1 MRALV
6 FGAEGF
12 VGAHLVR
19 HLVAE
24 GDEVVCGVHA
34 KRHQG
39 PERTVTVDI
48 TDQAAVSAAV
58 NDIQP
63 DVVYHLAGISFV
75 PEAEDDFERVLRVN
89 VAGPANVARACGELT
104 RDVAIIFVSSAEVY
118 GAVTQDQLPVTEAC
132 SVKPMHNY
140 SLSKRMGELVME
152 RFARTSPIRCAIAR
166 PFNHIGPGQDKRF
179 VTASFAYQL
188 AQIAHGKAEPRL
200 KVGNL
205 DARRDFSDVRDIVRG
220 YQLLARSKGGT
231 YNLGSGRAISVRQLL
246 DMLISIAGVEVV
258 LEQDHSRMRPLEVP
272 EVYGSFEAINRDCGW
287 FPIIPIERSLTDVY
301 QYWFEQVGSGRA

>member
-12 VGAHLVR
+12 VGGHLVR

-48 TDQAAVSAAV
+48 TDQGAVSAAV
-58 NDIQP
+58 SDIQP

-75 PEAEDDFERVLRVN
+75 PEAEGDFERVLRIN
-89 VAGPANVARACGELT
+89 VAGPANVARACGELK
-104 RDVAIIFVSSAEVY
+104 RDVAVIFVSSAEVY
-118 GAVTQDQLPVTEAC
+118 GAVPPDQLPVTEAC
-132 SVKPMHNY
+132 LVKPMHNY

-152 RFARTSPIRCAIAR
+152 RFARTASIRCAIAR

-205 DARRDFSDVRDIVRG
+205 EALRDFSDVRDIVRG
-220 YQLLARSKGGT
+220 YRLLAHTKGGT
-231 YNLGSGRAISVRQLL
+231 YNLGSGRAIAVRQLL

-258 LEQDHSRMRPLEVP
+258 VEQDHARMRPSEVS
-272 EVYGSFEAINRDCGW
+272 EVYGSFEAIKRECGW
-287 FPIIPIERSLTDVY
+287 FPIIPIERSLADVY
-301 QYWFEQVGSGRA
+301 QYWFEQVGTGCV